1 MLEPEPLSH
10 SLALNYVEQILQN
23 LSSFGELSQAQPTSI
38 AVQLSHFPRIT
49 FHNLPV
55 ICLLLSDFREQRW
68 RLTVPSLLQSAKAKS
83 VHHSLCTQTTFFLY
97 EDYSK
102 IHSRGKE
109 LKSATQINLPLCHKY
124 SPTIYEAVIQVGF
137 VRGSLQY
144 SYYVHLHGFLHKR
157 THAHTYTKRRVVGWV
172 LPQTGAGRGIKLN
185 GCCWGPREPDF
196 ARLSECLLWC
206 SPDSNDSSVAS
217 TYSFAFSKH
226 ISQKYWDQNEQQDQV
241 PAGACLVLWT
251 KCHSTLHPARKPTGV
266 RHSHHQETEGD
277 I

>member
-55 ICLLLSDFREQRW
+55 ICLLLSDFREQRR

-109 LKSATQINLPLCHKY
+109 LKSVTQINLPLCHKY
-124 SPTIYEAVIQVGF
+124 SPTTYEAVIQVGF
-137 VRGSLQY
+137 VRGISPVFILCASARIFTQTHTCTHIHKKKGSWLSLT
-144 SYYVHLHGFLHKR
+144 SDRCWKR
-157 THAHTYTKRRVVGWV
+157 NKIKWVLLRTKR
-172 LPQTGAGRGIKLN
+172 
-185 GCCWGPREPDF
+185 
-196 ARLSECLLWC
+196 ARLCK
-206 SPDSNDSSVAS
+206 A
-217 TYSFAFSKH
+217 
-226 ISQKYWDQNEQQDQV
+226 
-241 PAGACLVLWT
+241 
-251 KCHSTLHPARKPTGV
+251 
-266 RHSHHQETEGD
+266 
-277 I
+277 